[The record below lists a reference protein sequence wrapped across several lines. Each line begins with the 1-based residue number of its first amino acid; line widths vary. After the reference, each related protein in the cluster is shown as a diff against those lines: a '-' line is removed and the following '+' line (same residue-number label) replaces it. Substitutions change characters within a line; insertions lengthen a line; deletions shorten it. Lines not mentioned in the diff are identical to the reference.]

1 MEPNERAAKNWLSSL
16 VYPWLLLIDSADD
29 SMSSIDEYFP
39 EGERGHIIVTT
50 RNPGHRVHGTVGPR
64 SWKFEKMES
73 EDANDLL
80 LKAACEPKPWSV
92 SAKEAASSIAEALGY
107 LPLAL
112 VHAGNAI
119 KNNLCT
125 LGSYLGFYER
135 NWQQIRPARGFSGYG
150 GDDTNMNVYSSYEII
165 YQALEA
171 AERKGAKD
179 AIHLLKTFSFLHC
192 ENIRVD
198 FLTKAAIYPRLERE
212 QQEKEAIFERNNRGA
227 LKSKTWKQILN
238 EMVTKAMV
246 AIYKDRSPPVLP
258 AIIRDV
264 EALGSLDEEL
274 LKDRLR
280 LALKELT
287 QMSLIS
293 HHPRNDSYSI
303 HPLVHTWVRKRP
315 QMSTAEQ
322 AVWCQSAATTLTQCI
337 LLPPLG
343 ATELDE
349 DLRRDLVSHVDH
361 VRKCQEEI
369 RSRIA
374 ENQKTRNR
382 LWPVSVPRF
391 DRGQALQYAKFSLIY
406 SQCGRWDEAEKLQL
420 AVKDFVCSMLGTEHP
435 AAIAILLALSGT
447 YWSQSRGNAAAE
459 LQVQV
464 LKACLSSLGEY
475 NQKTLKV
482 MDTLGVSRCFQGR
495 FKDALPL
502 HEKAIEGMTKTLGPD
517 HKDTLV
523 AIDNLGRVHYRYF
536 RYDEAKDLHTK
547 AVDGM
552 KRVLG
557 PTHLDT
563 LNAIDSLAMTYL
575 ELGGGFL
582 DTAHELMLHVVEQRK
597 NKLGKESPYTLWSI
611 SNLARIKNALGYS
624 VEAEGMMRVA
634 LPIAERNLGEN
645 HFGPL
650 AGKAQLAQVL
660 LSQRRYEEAETIL
673 IDVIQ
678 RHRYQNGAQDGEHS
692 DRIIAMWFLLQCYQK
707 QDKVEDAIRVCN
719 EISEGLNT
727 LGAHRHPFYKR
738 ILDKQNELTELK
750 STPIASTAQQMNF

>member
-1 MEPNERAAKNWLSSL
+1 
-16 VYPWLLLIDSADD
+16 
-29 SMSSIDEYFP
+29 MSSIDEYFP
-39 EGERGHIIVTT
+39 EGERGHILVTT
-50 RNPGHRVHGTVGPR
+50 RNPGHRVHGTVG
-64 SWKFEKMES
+64 SQFWKFEKMEND
-73 EDANDLL
+73 DANDLL

-92 SAKEAASSIAEALGY
+92 SAKDAASSIAEALGY

-112 VHAGNAI
+112 VHAGRAI
-119 KNNLCT
+119 MNNLCT
-125 LGSYLGFYER
+125 LESYLEFYER
-135 NWQQIRPARGFSGYG
+135 NWQQIRRARGFSGHG

-165 YQALEA
+165 YQGLEA
-171 AERKGAKD
+171 AERTEAKD

-198 FLTKAAIYPRLERE
+198 FLTKAAINPRLERE
-212 QQEKEAIFERNNRGA
+212 QQEKDAISERIMSGA

-246 AIYKDRSPPVLP
+246 AIYKDRSPPILP
-258 AIIRDV
+258 AIIRD
-264 EALGSLDEEL
+264 AGPLGSFDEEL

-280 LALKELT
+280 LALKELS

-303 HPLVHTWVRKRP
+303 HPLVHTWARKRP

-343 ATELDE
+343 VTELDE

-374 ENQKTRNR
+374 ENQRTRNR
-382 LWPVSVPRF
+382 LWPVYVPRF
-391 DRGQALQYAKFSLIY
+391 DRGQALQYAKFSLVY
-406 SQCGRWDEAEKLQL
+406 SQCGRWDETEKLQL
-420 AVKDFVCSMLGTEHP
+420 AVKDFVGSMLGTEHP

-447 YWSQSRGNAAAE
+447 YWSQSRGNEAAE
-459 LQVQV
+459 LQDQV
-464 LKACLSSLGEY
+464 LKACMSSLGEY

-482 MDTLGVSRCFQGR
+482 MDTLGVSRCYQGR

-502 HEKAIEGMTKTLGPD
+502 HEKAIEGMTKTLGAD
-517 HKDTLV
+517 HNDTLV

-536 RYDEAKDLHTK
+536 RYDEARDLHTK

-563 LNAIDSLAMTYL
+563 LHAIDSLAMTYL
-575 ELGGGFL
+575 ELGGGFV
-582 DTAHELMLHVVEQRK
+582 DTAHELMSHVVEQRK
-597 NKLGKESPYTLWSI
+597 NKLGKESPYTLLSI
-611 SNLARIKNALGYS
+611 CNLARIKNALGYS
-624 VEAEGMMRVA
+624 DEAEGMMRAA
-634 LPIAERNLGEN
+634 LAIAERNLGEN

-660 LSQRRYEEAETIL
+660 VSQRRYKDAESIF

-692 DRIIAMWFLLQCYQK
+692 DRIIAMWYLLQCYQK
-707 QDKVEDAIRVCN
+707 QDKFEDAIRVCN
-719 EISEGLNT
+719 EILDGLNT
-727 LGAHRHPFYKR
+727 LGAHRHPFYMR
-738 ILDKQNELTELK
+738 ILEKRKELIELE
-750 STPIASTAQQMNF
+750 SAPISSTAEQMTS